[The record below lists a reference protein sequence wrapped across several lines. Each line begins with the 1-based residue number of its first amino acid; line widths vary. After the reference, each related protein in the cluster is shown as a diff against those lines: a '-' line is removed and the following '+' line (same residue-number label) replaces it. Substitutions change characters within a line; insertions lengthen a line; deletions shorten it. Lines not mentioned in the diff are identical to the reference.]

1 LDLLAS
7 GSDFFVLEDKL
18 LGPGVFAMDRGYLIG
33 LVVPVGEGCVVPES
47 LFGSREELGL
57 SHGASLATGA
67 PRGEVLAHE
76 SSHGVSDHGNVAEKG
91 GITDRP
97 NQLQG

>member
-1 LDLLAS
+1 LDLLAP
-7 GSDFFVLEDKL
+7 GGDLLVLEDKL
-18 LGPGVFAMDRGYLIG
+18 LCPGVSAMDRGYLIG

-47 LFGSREELGL
+47 LFGSGEELGL
-57 SHGASLATGA
+57 GHGAPLATGA
-67 PRGEVLAHE
+67 PRREVLAHE

-97 NQLQG
+97 NELQG